1 MMTYE
6 QVLRGK
12 NTWASVLAV
21 LTNELITKYKCS
33 PVLIPRTISDGSTVT
48 LLPIRS
54 KGSAVAS
61 IISADHTAE
70 ININYSNSVKEYI
83 ENVYPLRRM
92 AKDVI
97 YDIPSDMM
105 NIANTLP
112 IVHGISCFPSVRGTR
127 LLAENGGRYS
137 RNKRD
142 TGRGHILVDFTPIGG
157 AEFIKLSNCSGSWDM
172 FQLPTGKTM
181 TDKFVILVVEGRWY
195 FPGEYT
201 VIDTNKIAFNLNG
214 RNTAQHNLDRSLTS
228 YNYLKNTT
236 QLSTSS
242 SLAALAST
250 EDSFLILIN
259 NSEIQVQYSEP
270 IYQIGKG
277 LLKFP
282 LQSGGLLMER
292 SSRAMID
299 YTRVHY
305 KDHSTV
311 WIPNIVD
318 IKMPKSQASA
328 IQDGFTKS
336 NWEPYEDARKLDPSY
351 IMIDLIDA
359 R

>member
-1 MMTYE
+1 MMMYE
-6 QVLRGK
+6 QVMSGK
-12 NTWASVLAV
+12 NTWAAV
-21 LTNELITKYKCS
+21 LTALTEELIEAYKCS
-33 PVLIPRTISDGSTVT
+33 PILIPRTISNGSEVS

-54 KGSAVAS
+54 KGYTAAT
-61 IISADHTAE
+61 ILSADHTTG
-70 ININYSNSVKEYI
+70 ININYSSSIKEYI

-97 YDIPSDMM
+97 YDIPTNMLTV
-105 NIANTLP
+105 ANTLP
-112 IVHGISCFPSVRGTR
+112 IVHGISCFPVVKGTR

-157 AEFIKLSNCSGSWDM
+157 ADFIRLSDCTGSWDM

-195 FPGEYT
+195 LPGEYT
-201 VIDTNKIAFNLNG
+201 VIDTNKISFNING
-214 RNTAQHNLDRSLTS
+214 KNIAQHNLDRTLTA

-236 QLSTSS
+236 QLSASN
-242 SLAALAST
+242 SLAPLAST
-250 EDSFLILIN
+250 EDSFLILIDN
-259 NSEIQVQYSEP
+259 PKIQVQYSEP
-270 IYQIGKG
+270 IYRIGKG

-282 LQSGGLLMER
+282 LQAGGLLMER

-311 WIPNIVD
+311 WIPNLVN
-318 IKMPKSQASA
+318 IKMPKSQSSS
-328 IQDGFTKS
+328 IQVGFTKS
-336 NWEPYEDARKLDPSY
+336 NWEHYEDARKLDPSY